1 MNTDDA
7 ITPLQAK
14 QRRKDRKEKDK
25 EAEEKRV
32 RVEQESRQRPS
43 DVSRSKE
50 RLLKE
55 RNILLLTPADVGD
68 EEDDLSGLDT
78 VDDVIVGTFGP
89 ATEYGDVDRTS
100 WEREGPY
107 SQSGMEDAG
116 FSGAVLEEGSTRN
129 GRIGRKHQAA
139 ILDDSSSTC
148 STDSLPS
155 VRPCMNGSCNS
166 GPSVPEHNHT
176 VASRYIFPCKFTYL
190 QTQDYSCGLYTS
202 LTCRLLLLTL
212 ALDLELSLKSSS
224 LEIYQ
229 PEPIWDFIIVLQKS
243 SYMSSKAAQCLISF
257 IIVRLCFGVISDL
270 PFLRTLL

>member
-1 MNTDDA
+1 MNVDDA

-43 DVSRSKE
+43 AVSRSKE
-50 RLLKE
+50 RLKE

-78 VDDVIVGTFGP
+78 VDDVIVGTLGP
-89 ATEYGDVDRTS
+89 ATEDGDVDRTS
-100 WEREGPY
+100 WEREGPC

-139 ILDDSSSTC
+139 MLDDSSSTC

-155 VRPCMNGSCNS
+155 VRPCMNGSYNS

-176 VASRYIFPCKFTYL
+176 VASRYIFPCKFTFLLIQNYL
-190 QTQDYSCGLYTS
+190 CGSYTCV
-202 LTCRLLLLTL
+202 TCRLLLLIL
-212 ALDLELSLKSSS
+212 ALHLELPVKSSS
-224 LEIYQ
+224 LEFYQ
-229 PEPIWDFIIVLQKS
+229 PEPIRDFIIVLQKS

-257 IIVRLCFGVISDL
+257 IIVRLCFGVISGFT
-270 PFLRTLL
+270 FLWTLF